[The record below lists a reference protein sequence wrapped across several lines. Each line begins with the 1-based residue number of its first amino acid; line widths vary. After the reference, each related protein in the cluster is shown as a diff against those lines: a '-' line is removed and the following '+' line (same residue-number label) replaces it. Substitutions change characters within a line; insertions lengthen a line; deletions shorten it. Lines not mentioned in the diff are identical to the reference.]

1 MKEWLSGKEMND
13 LWFAEAPYKVYCAKV
28 TGHPVLKYIP
38 FEEDGKRIYKGEGT
52 VQFTAYWPYAHTPD
66 FVYKR
71 RKAASGGYEW
81 INGGSGKVF
90 EHYSNSEAFGPSAN

>member
-52 VQFTAYWPYAHTPD
+52 V
-66 FVYKR
+66 
-71 RKAASGGYEW
+71 
-81 INGGSGKVF
+81 
-90 EHYSNSEAFGPSAN
+90 